1 MVNSF
6 VYFIFNMLIVPGFAA
21 TALSNLFQVLGLGM
35 KDMSHLF
42 RELFNLDSG
51 DFFVILVLQQAG
63 VTFILQFTSIV
74 DLFTYYLSPYIT
86 LHMRFILAGK
96 ESWRKTN
103 STIFQYGLSYAQ
115 EIVLVAIGI
124 VFG

>member
-1 MVNSF
+1 MVNCF

-21 TALSNLFQVLGLGM
+21 TAFSNLYELLGTGIGNVGL
-35 KDMSHLF
+35 LF

-63 VTFILQFTSIV
+63 VSFFIQLTSVI

-86 LHMRFILAGK
+86 LNMRFVLSGR

-103 STIFQYGLSYAQ
+103 KTIFAYGMAYAQ
-115 EIVLVAIGI
+115 QLVFVAIGI

>member
-1 MVNSF
+1 MVNCF

-21 TALSNLFQVLGLGM
+21 TALSNLYEVLGLGM
-35 KDMSHLF
+35 RNMSHLF
-42 RELFNLDSG
+42 QELFNLESG

-63 VTFILQFTSIV
+63 VTFIIQFTSVV

-86 LHMRFILAGK
+86 LNMGFILAGK

-103 STIFQYGLSYAQ
+103 STIFQYGLAYAQ
-115 EIVLVAIGI
+115 EIVLVSIGI